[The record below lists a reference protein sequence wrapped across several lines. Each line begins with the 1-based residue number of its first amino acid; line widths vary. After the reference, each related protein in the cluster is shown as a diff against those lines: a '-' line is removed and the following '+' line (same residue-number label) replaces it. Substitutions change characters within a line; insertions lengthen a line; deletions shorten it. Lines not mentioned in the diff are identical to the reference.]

1 MEKFEGII
9 GNITT
14 NNYPTFTND
23 EILGEEAGHNKALH
37 VSVKCMNHI
46 LARVKVDNS
55 SLLKVMPKAPLAKL
69 SYDGSFMKPS
79 IMVVRAFDR
88 SPGEVIAKI
97 SLSTQIYPITFEVT
111 FQIMDITPTYNGLQG
126 RPWRIHCV
134 KLVPST
140 LH

>member
-1 MEKFEGII
+1 
-9 GNITT
+9 
-14 NNYPTFTND
+14 
-23 EILGEEAGHNKALH
+23 
-37 VSVKCMNHI
+37 
-46 LARVKVDNS
+46 
-55 SLLKVMPKAPLAKL
+55 MPKAPLAKM